1 MAKRDYYD
9 ILGVKKSAGEQ
20 EIKSAYRKLA
30 KKYHPD
36 ANPDNKKAEALF
48 KDVTEAY
55 DVLSDPKKKKL
66 YDKYGHAAFDGS
78 MGSDPEAYAREQ
90 EKYTGTW
97 GRAAGKNAGSGHG
110 GFGGWESAGS
120 GHGGF
125 GGWES
130 AGSGHGD
137 FGGWE
142 SAGSGHGDFGGWEF
156 DGEDIFDALFGG
168 RVRAGMSADEDYAYE
183 APGSQD
189 LLGEITVS
197 FREAALGCEKVIS
210 LEAGGKPKTL
220 AVKIPAGIEEGQTI
234 RLRGKGKTGRNGA
247 GDLMI
252 KVRVAEDQVFTR
264 KGKDVFVTEKVPYT
278 TAILGGEAEFRTL
291 YGMVKCQVPAGSQS
305 GTKMRLRGKGIVSAR
320 GKDAPGDEYVTLQI
334 TVPKNVTEKEKA
346 LLRELQ
352 KLGGKRTA

>member
-9 ILGVKKSAGEQ
+9 ILGVKKNAGEQ

-78 MGSDPEAYAREQ
+78 MGSDPEAYARER
-90 EKYTGTW
+90 EKYAGTRNTW
-97 GRAAGKNAGSGHG
+97 GRAAGK
-110 GFGGWESAGS
+110 SAGS
-120 GHGGF
+120 GHGSF
-125 GGWES
+125 ES
-130 AGSGHGD
+130 
-137 FGGWE
+137 
-142 SAGSGHGDFGGWEF
+142 WEF
-156 DGEDIFDALFGG
+156 DGEDIFDAIFGG
-168 RVRAGMSADEDYAYE
+168 GGKSGMRAGEDYAYE

-189 LLGEITVS
+189 LLGEITIS

-210 LEAGGKPKTL
+210 LEDGGRTKTL

-234 RLRGKGKTGRNGA
+234 RLRGKGKTGRNGT

-252 KVRVAEDQVFTR
+252 KVRVAGDQVFSR
-264 KGKDVFVTEKVPYT
+264 KGKDVFITEKIPYT

-305 GTKMRLRGKGIVSAR
+305 GTTMRLRGKGIVSAK
-320 GKDAPGDEYVTLQI
+320 GKESPGDEYVTLQI

-346 LLRELQ
+346 LLQELQ

>member
-1 MAKRDYYD
+1 M
-9 ILGVKKSAGEQ
+9 
-20 EIKSAYRKLA
+20 
-30 KKYHPD
+30 
-36 ANPDNKKAEALF
+36 
-48 KDVTEAY
+48 
-55 DVLSDPKKKKL
+55 
-66 YDKYGHAAFDGS
+66 
-78 MGSDPEAYAREQ
+78 
-90 EKYTGTW
+90 
-97 GRAAGKNAGSGHG
+97 
-110 GFGGWESAGS
+110 
-120 GHGGF
+120 
-125 GGWES
+125 
-130 AGSGHGD
+130 
-137 FGGWE
+137 
-142 SAGSGHGDFGGWEF
+142 
-156 DGEDIFDALFGG
+156 FGG